1 MSQMLT
7 DKVKTE
13 LEINARNLQNNLSK
27 LGIKVGYKILDD
39 GMVLSVDLESLIGAI
54 FQKYPNIYR
63 EYSIFNDRY
72 LILEMR

>member
-63 EYSIFNDRY
+63 QYSIFNDRY

>member
-1 MSQMLT
+1 MLT